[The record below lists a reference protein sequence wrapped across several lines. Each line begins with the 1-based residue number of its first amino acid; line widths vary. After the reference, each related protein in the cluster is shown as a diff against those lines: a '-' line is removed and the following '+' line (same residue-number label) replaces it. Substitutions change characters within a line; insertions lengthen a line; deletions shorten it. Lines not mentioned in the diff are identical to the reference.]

1 MRAGRE
7 RRRAAA
13 LFFFALQTKEA
24 AMDANYETT
33 KSYAQRVHA
42 KRRFHE
48 RKGIDLT
55 RKLRRQLVAMI
66 RDEDRSV
73 RLVTRQSRRV
83 SVVGCAG
90 VGRAL
95 PRRLRLHEE
104 EYRDRPAR
112 CAELSTL

>member
-1 MRAGRE
+1 
-7 RRRAAA
+7 
-13 LFFFALQTKEA
+13 
-24 AMDANYETT
+24 MDANYEMT

-42 KRRFHE
+42 KRRFQE

-83 SVVGCAG
+83 SVWDVQVLGERCR
-90 VGRAL
+90 VVYDCTRKNIVTVL
-95 PRRLRLHEE
+95 PDAPNCRL
-104 EYRDRPAR
+104 
-112 CAELSTL
+112 

>member
-1 MRAGRE
+1 
-7 RRRAAA
+7 
-13 LFFFALQTKEA
+13 
-24 AMDANYETT
+24 MDANYEMT

-42 KRRFHE
+42 KRRFQE

-95 PRRLRLHEE
+95 PHRL
-104 EYRDRPAR
+104 
-112 CAELSTL
+112 